1 VRSLASIALVLVL
14 ASCRSDGARQETVD
28 TVMVFTATPPSAS
41 ADSTARVPSRRE
53 VAKALWAYAQ
63 HQLSADEAARV
74 IVDYQKRTGQ
84 SLNIPMDDQ
93 LLAAVRREQ
102 ERRK

>member
-1 VRSLASIALVLVL
+1 MRSLASTALVLVL

-28 TVMVFTATPPSAS
+28 TVMVFTANPPSAR
-41 ADSTARVPSRRE
+41 ADSTARVPSRRQ
-53 VAKALWAYAQ
+53 VAEALWAYAKQ
-63 HQLSADEAARV
+63 QMSADAAAKV
-74 IVDYQKRTGQ
+74 IVDYQKKTGQ
-84 SLNIPMDDQ
+84 SLNIPMDEQ